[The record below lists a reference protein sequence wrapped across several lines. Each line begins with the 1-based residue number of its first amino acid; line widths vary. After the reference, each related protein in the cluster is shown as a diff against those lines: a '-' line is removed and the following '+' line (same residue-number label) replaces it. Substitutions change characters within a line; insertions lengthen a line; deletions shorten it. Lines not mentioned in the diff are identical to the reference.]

1 MKRIVAATIGV
12 AFALVA
18 CGQSTASYLKFRKQ
32 YGIKAPVGPEV
43 LSVLV
48 GTKVV
53 ELKGLVKGSFQVGD
67 RTTLMIERTDGGTE
81 MVETGALPDWL
92 TGTDVA
98 ARLLVKASRADDTA
112 SLKAELIAAAP
123 EGEVRPHDVAPPAAK
138 PTGKAPK
145 GASGKSIQNPLSGPI
160 GRGSSRG
167 TARGRN
173 DLSMPASEVAPI
185 YAAFIKK
192 VNPRLSNGEALKIAQ
207 AVIGYSLKFGVDA
220 RLIMAIVMTES
231 DFKPGTVSHAGAMGL
246 GQLMP
251 VNMQELGLTNAFD
264 TYQNLF
270 GTVKLVRGHLM
281 DYSNHDDFNRLVLA
295 LAAYNAGPGAVR
307 KYGGVP
313 PYRETQNYVRKVI
326 ALYNRFC
333 GR

>member
-1 MKRIVAATIGV
+1 MRKFLVGLLCVCLAIAAS
-12 AFALVA
+12 
-18 CGQSTASYLKFRKQ
+18 GQSISAYLKLRKQ
-32 YGIKAPVGPEV
+32 FGIKAPVGPEV

-67 RTTLMIERTDGGTE
+67 KTTLMIERTDGGTE
-81 MVETGALPDWL
+81 MVETGTLPDWL

-98 ARLLVKASRADDTA
+98 ARLLVKATREDETA
-112 SLKAELIAAAP
+112 SLKANLLGAAP
-123 EGEVRPHDVAPPAAK
+123 EGEVRPYDVVPAAK
-138 PTGKAPK
+138 PSSKAPAA
-145 GASGKSIQNPLSGPI
+145 GGRSVQNPLSGPI

-167 TARGRN
+167 TGRTRN
-173 DLSMPASEVAPI
+173 DLSLPASEVAPI

-192 VNPRLSNGEALKIAQ
+192 VNPRLANSEALKIAQ
-207 AVIGYSLKFGVDA
+207 AVVGYSLKFGVDA

-264 TYQNLF
+264 TFQNLY

-281 DYSNHDDFNRLVLA
+281 DYAHQDDFNRLVLA

-326 ALYNRFC
+326 ALYNQFC
-333 GR
+333 GRA